1 MFKTSRCHPKLRII
15 FIQVQQ
21 TPGFGGAQC
30 LGRPSPTACNKKH
43 ETSDIVSH
51 ITCLPRLSKTLLLQK
66 YVPFI
71 KIPRKNGPLTLSF
84 FFFNA
89 QKVTRLAI
97 CEVVGRK
104 GRSGPYFKRQEFFS
118 CKGSWWPRRQD
129 PRLPPRRRL
138 CCLANLGNCDI
149 LLYILRLSRRYVQ
162 MYIQYIL
169 YQQVL
174 KWSTQT
180 NNRYTNASKPIN
192 TRINKNGSEYTV
204 STRIHEKHIHIDV

>member
-43 ETSDIVSH
+43 ETSNIVSH

-71 KIPRKNGPLTLSF
+71 KIPRKKWSTYLIF
-84 FFFNA
+84 FFEGTKGY
-89 QKVTRLAI
+89 Q
-97 CEVVGRK
+97 VGNLWSSWK
-104 GRSGPYFKRQEFFS
+104 KRTLWSLLQTTGVFLLQ
-118 CKGSWWPRRQD
+118 WPRRQD

-204 STRIHEKHIHIDV
+204 STRIHEKHMHIDV